1 MARSH
6 LPSST
11 WRPSVAKDHASARG
25 YNFPR
30 VIVTFC
36 AVTLLVLCCMVPVGA
51 VPPPVVECENG
62 GSETCTVNNAY
73 GANFDGVTC
82 KASRVFYPASEDE
95 FIAAV
100 AYASQNNLPVKVVSQ
115 FIHTTAKWYCPGG
128 QAGVVIVTTFYN
140 SIQLDTQAMTVTV
153 DAGVM
158 IYDFFS
164 YLARHNLTFP
174 TAPYWDGVT
183 VVGAIGTGSHGS
195 TLQFKGGR
203 MGEYVRGVRVV
214 VAADEAS
221 GWVGVREVSRGD
233 ELLAA
238 RLHLG
243 LLGAIS
249 KMTLEVYPMWKRE
262 VTYYNTSDANLENE
276 ILSFARN
283 TTFPDLN
290 WYPAAQS
297 VFWRRDNMVPV
308 SRPGTGSYAL
318 PIFRGQ
324 FDYIWT
330 ALAALDHRTQT
341 STNEQD
347 ICNLW
352 QTVQVP
358 VLLNLGGG
366 FTNDGTLFRGFPVVG
381 YHNRFQTSSG
391 CEDAGRTPLGRQVCP
406 WDPRIN
412 GIRFYE
418 TTFLIPLTKLKE
430 FILTIKELAVARRL
444 GFCGLANYGGIFF
457 RFIKGSDTLLSTTED
472 SVMVDIQYYRS
483 DDPSLPRTSQ
493 DVTDEY
499 EQIIGKMFNGK
510 PHWGKNKDVSFIDV
524 PSKYPNLPRFLKVR
538 ENFDPRGL
546 FLNEWAKRVLGLSQQ
561 PVQVYGDQCA
571 MRGLCHCAAD
581 VHCNPALGSYCRRGL
596 IYTDATVCKTQ

>member
-1 MARSH
+1 ME
-6 LPSST
+6 
-11 WRPSVAKDHASARG
+11 RPAFS
-25 YNFPR
+25 
-30 VIVTFC
+30 
-36 AVTLLVLCCMVPVGA
+36 LLVVLSYASLLWILGNAQITAAAAM
-51 VPPPVVECENG
+51 PPVRCANG
-62 GSETCTVNNAY
+62 STIGMCTINNAY
-73 GANFDGVTC
+73 GVNMDGRPC
-82 KASRVFYPASEDE
+82 QLGRVFYPRTEDE
-95 FIAAV
+95 LISAV
-100 AYASQNNLPVKVVSQ
+100 AYASQNHLQVKVASATV
-115 FIHTTAKWYCPGG
+115 HTIPKWFCPGG
-128 QAGVVIVTTFYN
+128 NSGVSIITRDYN
-140 SIQLDTQAMTVTV
+140 GISIDRDAMTATV

-158 IYDFFS
+158 LDDFFA
-164 YLARHNLTFP
+164 YLADHNLTFP
-174 TAPYWDGVT
+174 TAPYWAGASVI
-183 VVGAIGTGSHGS
+183 GAIGTGSHGS

-214 VAADEAS
+214 VAGDEAS
-221 GWVGVREVSRGD
+221 GWVGVREVSGGD

-276 ILSFARN
+276 ILPFALN

-290 WYPAAQS
+290 WYPAARS

-430 FILTIKELAVARRL
+430 FILTIKELASVRRL
-444 GFCGLANYGGIFF
+444 GFCGLANYGGVFF
-457 RFIKGSDTLLSTTED
+457 RFIRGSDTLLSTTED

-483 DDPSLPRTSQ
+483 DDPSQPRTSQ

-524 PSKYPNLPRFLKVR
+524 PSKYPHLPRFLKVR
-538 ENFDPRGL
+538 EAFDPRGL

-596 IYTDATVCKTQ
+596 IYTNATVCKTDSSE